1 MHYEM
6 KWSGLGSKVEDNP
19 ALTKMSEV
27 DVGSDIKLTFFKYVF
42 AFTITS
48 TQAVMVKTRTTP
60 KNVKMFRFV
69 GKVEKKK
76 LESAM
81 QDTFEVIID
90 IMW

>member
-1 MHYEM
+1 M
-6 KWSGLGSKVEDNP
+6 EDNP
-19 ALTKMSEV
+19 ALNKMSEV
-27 DVGSDIKLTFFKYVF
+27 GVGSGIKLAFFLYVL
-42 AFTITS
+42 FTITS
-48 TQAVMVKTRTTP
+48 TQAVMVRTRTTS
-60 KNVKMFRFV
+60 KKVKMFRFV

>member
-1 MHYEM
+1 M
-6 KWSGLGSKVEDNP
+6 EDNQ

-27 DVGSDIKLTFFKYVF
+27 GVVSDIELAFFDYLL
-42 AFTITS
+42 FTIIS
-48 TQAVMVKTRTTP
+48 TQAVMVRTRTTS
-60 KNVKMFRFV
+60 KKVKMFRFV

>member
-1 MHYEM
+1 M
-6 KWSGLGSKVEDNP
+6 EDNQ

-27 DVGSDIKLTFFKYVF
+27 GVVSDIELAFFDYLL
-42 AFTITS
+42 FTIIS
-48 TQAVMVKTRTTP
+48 TQAVMVRTRTTS
-60 KNVKMFRFV
+60 KKVKMFRFV

-76 LESAM
+76 LERAM

>member
-1 MHYEM
+1 M
-6 KWSGLGSKVEDNP
+6 EDNQ

-27 DVGSDIKLTFFKYVF
+27 GVVSDIELAFFDYLL
-42 AFTITS
+42 FTITS
-48 TQAVMVKTRTTP
+48 TQAVMVRTRTTS
-60 KNVKMFRFV
+60 KKVKTFRFV

-81 QDTFEVIID
+81 QDTFEVISD